1 MIFWVP
7 IAEGK
12 QYVIFGSHEM
22 KPGADTCRESSL
34 WDGFAVHQ
42 ETKSPRSWA
51 SRHCCFILLPQTGA
65 RKVCVL
71 SHLQSLVLCLRS
83 SQIFCYL
90 VSTHY
95 TEQSRKRRK
104 MREIIL
110 QSIKIWVLDLH
121 SSMTEKRALTKAN
134 IRSVSVISGTPPRSH
149 IFGAQAFLLLQVS
162 LLDTNK
168 SQFNRGPRNLHGAL
182 PCTKAKLSCFPSYN

>member
-1 MIFWVP
+1 
-7 IAEGK
+7 
-12 QYVIFGSHEM
+12 M
-22 KPGADTCRESSL
+22 KPGADTCRKNSL
-34 WDGFAVHQ
+34 WDGLVVHQ

-51 SRHCCFILLPQTGA
+51 SRHCCFILFPQTGA
-65 RKVCVL
+65 WKVRVL
-71 SHLQSLVLCLRS
+71 SHLQSLVLHLRS
-83 SQIFCYL
+83 SQIFCSL

-110 QSIKIWVLDLH
+110 QSIKIWVLDFH
-121 SSMTEKRALTKAN
+121 SSMTEKRTLTKAN
-134 IRSVSVISGTPPRSH
+134 IRSVSVISGTLPRSH

-168 SQFNRGPRNLHGAL
+168 SQFNRGQRKLHQAL
-182 PCTKAKLSCFPSYN
+182 PYTKAKPSCFSSCN